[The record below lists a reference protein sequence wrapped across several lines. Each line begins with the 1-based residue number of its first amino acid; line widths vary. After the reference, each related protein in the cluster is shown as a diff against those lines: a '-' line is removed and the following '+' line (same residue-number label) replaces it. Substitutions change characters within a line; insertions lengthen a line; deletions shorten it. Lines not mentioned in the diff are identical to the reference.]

1 MARQRA
7 LSEWILSNGNLW
19 AGQRSLIVGHLAK
32 PIFRRIKERRKNMQ
46 QSVYNPQKGWLE
58 TIDIDFTDETQLG
71 LTNAKIAMASS
82 R

>member
-1 MARQRA
+1 
-7 LSEWILSNGNLW
+7 
-19 AGQRSLIVGHLAK
+19 
-32 PIFRRIKERRKNMQ
+32 MQ

-71 LTNAKIAMASS
+71 LTNAKIAMVSS